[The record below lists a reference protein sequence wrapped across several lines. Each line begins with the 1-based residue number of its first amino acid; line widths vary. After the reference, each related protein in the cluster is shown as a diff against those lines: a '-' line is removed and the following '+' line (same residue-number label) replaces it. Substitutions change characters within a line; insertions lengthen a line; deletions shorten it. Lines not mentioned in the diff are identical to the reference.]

1 MSCSWTDPVGCVTGV
16 LGGAVGDVASS
27 AWDSICKSFADAATE
42 VLQAFAKTFV
52 NIPNV
57 DVASSGI
64 KSVYGISLGLA
75 GLVAALLLIGQV
87 IRTAITH
94 DGSALAHGLVG
105 VGKAALAF
113 MLTLTIAGTSLAAAD
128 EITRYIVDASFG
140 GTQQFSD
147 KIAKLVAWDPSTS
160 ASLILVFAVIAIL
173 LTVVLWFE
181 MLLRNAAF
189 GILIATSPIA
199 ASGQVSETT
208 KAWWSKLVATSVQLV
223 ILKPIVALVFALGFN
238 MAGSSQDVETTLAG
252 MLVLLLAAVAWPA
265 VARFFSFASVQVGG
279 GAGLGALLGFAGG
292 RLSAGAAGGA
302 PSGASPDEFGQ
313 QTANQTMA
321 AFARR
326 NVAGQAAGA
335 AGGGAAGG
343 IGGAAAAAGP
353 IGLAIAG
360 VTMAQRAVNS
370 LTGRM
375 EQMAGHAGIQG
386 ANPYAQPAGQPQHR
400 GPTWSGGGVPTTGSD
415 PSQPSNPGNPPGG
428 QEPGE
433 PAAVQPAEP
442 DHPQAQQEI
451 TPHPPVSG
459 PDRTDP
465 PTAELPVTQANQPA
479 SQATGAD
486 TTEPN
491 PRAVPPSSGTP
502 ASRPP
507 TGSAPPTQSPTT
519 DKSTPPTTEPDPGE
533 S

>member
-1 MSCSWTDPVGCVTGV
+1 MGPEHIGVPDP
-16 LGGAVGDVASS
+16 
-27 AWDSICKSFADAATE
+27 
-42 VLQAFAKTFV
+42 
-52 NIPNV
+52 
-57 DVASSGI
+57 
-64 KSVYGISLGLA
+64 
-75 GLVAALLLIGQV
+75 
-87 IRTAITH
+87 
-94 DGSALAHGLVG
+94 
-105 VGKAALAF
+105 
-113 MLTLTIAGTSLAAAD
+113 
-128 EITRYIVDASFG
+128 
-140 GTQQFSD
+140 
-147 KIAKLVAWDPSTS
+147 
-160 ASLILVFAVIAIL
+160 VFAVIAIL

-208 KAWWSKLVATSVQLV
+208 KSWWGKLVATSVQLV

-238 MAGSSQDVETTLAG
+238 MAGGSQDVETTLAG

-292 RLSAGAAGGA
+292 RLSAGGGT

-313 QTANQTMA
+313 QAANETMA

-326 NVAGQAAGA
+326 NVLGQAAGA
-335 AGGGAAGG
+335 AGGGAGGG

-400 GPTWSGGGVPTTGSD
+400 GPTWSGGVVPTTGRD
-415 PSQPSNPGNPPGG
+415 RAQPSNPDTPTGG
-428 QEPGE
+428 QEPEE
-433 PAAVQPAEP
+433 PVAAQPNEP

-451 TPHPPVSG
+451 TPHSPVSG

-465 PTAELPVTQANQPA
+465 PTAELPVAQTDQPA
-479 SQATGAD
+479 SQATSATGAD
-486 TTEPN
+486 ATAPN
-491 PRAVPPSSGTP
+491 PPAAPHSFGSP

-507 TGSAPPTQSPTT
+507 TGSAPPPQSPTT
-519 DKSTPPTTEPDPGE
+519 NRSAAPTTDPDPDE